1 MAHIPHRKLRVADNV
16 GRVTAD
22 IEGSSDTFL
31 YGGKY
36 GIGVTSKDG
45 TKTRVL
51 HRYWNTKETAEG
63 KPEQTR
69 ANDGAVDSQGRFW
82 VSAVSDPLVKNFEPE
97 GKHLAAYC
105 C

>member
-69 ANDGAVDSQGRFW
+69 ANDGAKG
-82 VSAVSDPLVKNFEPE
+82 VS
-97 GKHLAAYC
+97 G
-105 C
+105 